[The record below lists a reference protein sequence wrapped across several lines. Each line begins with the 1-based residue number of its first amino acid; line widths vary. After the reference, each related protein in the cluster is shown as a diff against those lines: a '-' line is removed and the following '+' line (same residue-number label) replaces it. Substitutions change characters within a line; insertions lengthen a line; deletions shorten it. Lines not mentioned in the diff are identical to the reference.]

1 MLILVLCLVV
11 SSLVF
16 LVFIFSLRLKERF
29 KRRKCLAHVFVCLSV
44 LQENPYLAL
53 QMDDDDGA
61 ASQGYYL
68 QPCDS
73 GLRDSKR
80 YVESP
85 VHSPSSEV
93 PNGVGEGMRY
103 VIRLKTQ
110 SVILVH
116 HSTY

>member
-1 MLILVLCLVV
+1 M
-11 SSLVF
+11 SL
-16 LVFIFSLRLKERF
+16 
-29 KRRKCLAHVFVCLSV
+29 

-68 QPCDS
+68 EPCDS

-93 PNGVGEGMRY
+93 PNTVGEGDGAR
-103 VIRLKTQ
+103 
-110 SVILVH
+110 
-116 HSTY
+116 

>member
-1 MLILVLCLVV
+1 M
-11 SSLVF
+11 
-16 LVFIFSLRLKERF
+16 FSLRQKERF
-29 KRRKCLAHVFVCLSV
+29 KVRKCLGIRPNVFVCLSLV
-44 LQENPYLAL
+44 QDNPYLAL

-93 PNGVGEGMRY
+93 PNAVGEGEG
-103 VIRLKTQ
+103 IRCAYR
-110 SVILVH
+110 V
-116 HSTY
+116 

>member
-1 MLILVLCLVV
+1 M
-11 SSLVF
+11 
-16 LVFIFSLRLKERF
+16 
-29 KRRKCLAHVFVCLSV
+29 FVCMSL

-53 QMDDDDGA
+53 QLDDDDGA

-68 QPCDS
+68 EPCDS

-93 PNGVGEGMRY
+93 PNTVGEGDGAR
-103 VIRLKTQ
+103 
-110 SVILVH
+110 
-116 HSTY
+116 